1 MECVKRVHSVSN
13 QRFLDLLM
21 EESTYSSPKK
31 TDTILY
37 PSGMK
42 DIRLHI
48 LAFGLQSY
56 FSFPIDPGNRID
68 NSEILLMEFY
78 QELRHSV
85 LLVTMMFAQP
95 AWSLMIGFIHCYLES
110 HRMVLNRWNNR
121 GAGHTC
127 VCRLIIVILTKKI
140 GSSALVRSEMGL
152 TTSSTF

>member
-1 MECVKRVHSVSN
+1 MLRECTVSLI
-13 QRFLDLLM
+13 RDFLIFYGRKHLFFT
-21 EESTYSSPKK
+21 EENY
-31 TDTILY
+31 DTILY

-42 DIRLHI
+42 EIRLHI

-95 AWSLMIGFIHCYLES
+95 AWSLMIGLLIVTWI
-110 HRMVLNRWNNR
+110 HRMVLNRWNYR

>member
-1 MECVKRVHSVSN
+1 MLRECTVSLI
-13 QRFLDLLM
+13 RDFLIFYGRKHLFFT
-21 EESTYSSPKK
+21 EENY
-31 TDTILY
+31 DTILY

-42 DIRLHI
+42 EIRLHI

>member
-48 LAFGLQSY
+48 LAFGLQFY
-56 FSFPIDPGNRID
+56 FSFPIDPGNWID

-95 AWSLMIGFIHCYLES
+95 AWSLMIGLLIVTWI
-110 HRMVLNRWNNR
+110 HRMVLNRWNYR